1 VVVVVVQTAE
11 AAVLVDFLLVLHYL
25 LCPELRMLLL

>member
-25 LCPELRMLLL
+25 LFPALHTL